1 MKLEFSPNDLKG
13 LLLLDD
19 DFVFC
24 NLFMFMC
31 CLGCWSLED
40 CRGVSETSRPTYV
53 PSVFYGFA
61 E

>member
-1 MKLEFSPNDLKG
+1 MHYDL
-13 LLLLDD
+13 
-19 DFVFC
+19 VFC